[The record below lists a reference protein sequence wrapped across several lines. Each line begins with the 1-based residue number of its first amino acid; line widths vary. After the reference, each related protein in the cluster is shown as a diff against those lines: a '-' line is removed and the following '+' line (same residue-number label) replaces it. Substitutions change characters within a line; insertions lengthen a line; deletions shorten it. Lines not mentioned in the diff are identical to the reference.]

1 MPRISQLPS
10 LTTAANEDEL
20 PIVDVSASTTNKI
33 TRGDLLKAPLPTD
46 SVTTAAIANNA
57 VTAGKIDFTTFPRF
71 FAYAAGSQASM
82 SSSQI
87 LFANTKYNVGSGY
100 STATSRFTA
109 PVAGTYHFSATI
121 AWQNVSAQT
130 VWGSFY
136 VNGSNYTPI
145 LRFSRLEIQ
154 TGNPYCSG
162 SVDIY
167 LNAGDYVTVIGTIV
181 GTARST
187 ESDLSCFCGYLVA
200 LS

>member
-1 MPRISQLPS
+1 MAYTALTFVGGEVLTATKMNLLGANDAGFNDGTALADSIILPRHIS
-10 LTTAANEDEL
+10 AA
-20 PIVDVSASTTNKI
+20 
-33 TRGDLLKAPLPTD
+33 
-46 SVTTAAIANNA
+46 A
-57 VTAGKIDFTTFPRF
+57 VTANKVDFTSFPRF
-71 FAYAAGSQASM
+71 FAYATGSQASI

-87 LFANTKYNVGSGY
+87 LFGNTKYNVGSGF

-121 AWQNVSAQT
+121 AWQSVSAQT
-130 VWGSFY
+130 VWGNFY
-136 VNGSNYTPI
+136 VNGSNYTPN
-145 LRFSRLEIQ
+145 LRFARLESQ

-162 SVDIY
+162 SVGIY

-187 ESDLSCFCGYLVA
+187 ESSLSSFYGHLVA